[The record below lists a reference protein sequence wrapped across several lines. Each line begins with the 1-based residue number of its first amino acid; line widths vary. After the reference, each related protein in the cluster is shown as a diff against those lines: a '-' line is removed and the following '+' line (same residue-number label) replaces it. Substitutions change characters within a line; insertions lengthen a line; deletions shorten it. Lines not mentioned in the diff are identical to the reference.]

1 GVFFYPGGTGEVRD
15 IICIGPAFIIDDN
28 DIKLIVNALSYAL
41 DRLSDLDNA
50 ATANG

>member
-1 GVFFYPGGTGEVRD
+1 
-15 IICIGPAFIIDDN
+15 AFIIDDN